1 MLTVAEEAHKT
12 DTGRQRHANED
23 SYFARSPLFAVADGM
38 GGAQAGEVASRI
50 AASAFERRQRLSR
63 EEPAEGQLEEI
74 AQTAN
79 REIHQLAQED
89 SSRAGMGTTL
99 TAAMVRNDEVAF
111 GHVGDSRAYVLR
123 DGKLK
128 RLTKDHSLV
137 EELRR
142 QGRLTEEQAEE
153 HPQRSIITRALGPE
167 PSVNVDTMTFP
178 ARDGDVFLLCS
189 DGLTTMVSDDEIRRI
204 LTESRSLRG
213 AVNRL
218 VEAANRGGGRDNI
231 TAVAF
236 RLADAEAKE
245 GEESATL
252 ISRTAEQAGLTGER
266 MRAAGDRLRGQG
278 PMPAP
283 PRRRR
288 ILGWVVAALA
298 AIVVFGGGFLVARS
312 IYFLGTDNQGDV
324 AALPRPALPAAAR
337 DQPLLE
343 AVLDPGPGGHPLRG
357 APEGG
362 HRPHAA
368 GQGRRDG
375 PRRRHQA
382 EADRGAAATATAA
395 GAREEEEVWGQLQ
408 GPAGKEDLSAR
419 TRELFALIPVALLVT
434 AGFTAVLI
442 TNSDQLG
449 NLSVLYGAY
458 FLAVCVAT
466 HIVIRIRLPD
476 ADPFLFPLVAL
487 LAAFGLVMLYRLD
500 EGLARDQ
507 ANWFVLGLV
516 LFSATIIFLRDYE
529 ALERY
534 RYLIALAGIVLLIL
548 PRFLGHATNDAYL
561 GDQPRARS
569 PSSRPSWPRSASSSS
584 SPAT

>member
-99 TAAMVRNDEVAF
+99 TAAMVRGNEVAL

-123 DGKLK
+123 DGQLK

-167 PSVNVDTMTFP
+167 PDVNVDTMTFP

-189 DGLTTMVSDDEIRRI
+189 DGLTTMVSDEDIRQI
-204 LTESRSLRG
+204 LAKSRTLRS

-266 MRAAGDRLRGQG
+266 MRAAGDRLRGRG

-283 PRRRR
+283 QRRRR
-288 ILGWVVAALA
+288 VLGWVVAALA
-298 AIVVFGGGFLVARS
+298 ALVVIGGGFLVARS
-312 IYFLGTDNQGDV
+312 VYFLGTDNQGNV
-324 AALPRPALPAAAR
+324 ALYRGLPYQLPLGISLYSKQYAIPVQEGTLSEER
-337 DQPLLE
+337 QK
-343 AVLDPGPGGHPLRG
+343 AVTGHTLRG
-357 APEGG
+357 KGDAADLVDDIKL
-362 HRPHAA
+362 RP
-368 GQGRRDG
+368 
-375 PRRRHQA
+375 
-382 EADRGAAATATAA
+382 T
-395 GAREEEEVWGQLQ
+395 
-408 GPAGKEDLSAR
+408 
-419 TRELFALIPVALLVT
+419 
-434 AGFTAVLI
+434 
-442 TNSDQLG
+442 
-449 NLSVLYGAY
+449 
-458 FLAVCVAT
+458 
-466 HIVIRIRLPD
+466 
-476 ADPFLFPLVAL
+476 
-487 LAAFGLVMLYRLD
+487 
-500 EGLARDQ
+500 EGLPPPPSPTPAKKQSGANSKGQQ
-507 ANWFVLGLV
+507 AQK
-516 LFSATIIFLRDYE
+516 S
-529 ALERY
+529 
-534 RYLIALAGIVLLIL
+534 
-548 PRFLGHATNDAYL
+548 
-561 GDQPRARS
+561 
-569 PSSRPSWPRSASSSS
+569 
-584 SPAT
+584 